1 MRSKRHLWLAA
12 ILLIV
17 GLAWEIHAR
26 RAAAQSGKP
35 SYEGKTIT
43 ILVSSSPGGGTD
55 TAGRLV
61 AQFLPKYLPGKPQ
74 TVVQNM
80 PGGGG
85 TIANNHFYANAK
97 PDGLTLLQDSSSALG
112 NFTRGGSR
120 IKYDPRKN
128 RPIGSIARGGS
139 VLMVRKEVK
148 DGLTDPKSRKL
159 VVGDTDGIRTWV
171 AMTVWSA
178 EVMNWNL
185 RWLYGYKGSRELSL
199 AMRQGE
205 IDIWATQNAKLIR
218 DLRKEG
224 VVDLVYQQDEKR
236 RVEFPDVPTFLEY
249 LGKKKPGGVAWEAY
263 GAWANAEDV
272 DKFIVA
278 PPMTPDNVVALLRE
292 AFDKLKTDEEFK
304 AQANKFFGESWT
316 LNAGESTE
324 AMIKKITSVPQ
335 DAQDFLTQM
344 RKKYGLPVGAPKKS

>member
-1 MRSKRHLWLAA
+1 MGRTVSLFRMGMPFVFCLLAS
-12 ILLIV
+12 IGTLD
-17 GLAWEIHAR
+17 
-26 RAAAQSGKP
+26 AADSAVSFQ
-35 SYEGKTIT
+35 GKTLT
-43 ILVSSSPGGGTD
+43 IIISSSPGGGTD

-61 AQFLPKYLPGKPQ
+61 SQFLPKYLPGNPA
-74 TVVQNM
+74 TIVQNM

-112 NFTRGGSR
+112 NFNRGGTR

-128 RPIGSIARGGS
+128 RPVGSISRGGS

-148 DGLTDPKSRKL
+148 DKLTDASGRKL

-178 EVMNWNL
+178 EFLNWNL

-205 IDIWATQNAKLIR
+205 IDLWATQNAKLIR
-218 DLRKEG
+218 DLNKEG
-224 VVDLVYQQDEKR
+224 VVDLLYQQDEER
-236 RVEFPDVPTFLEY
+236 RAEFPDVPTFLEY
-249 LGKKKPGGVAWEAY
+249 LGKKKPSGIAWEAY
-263 GAWANAEDV
+263 GAWADAENV

-278 PPMTPDNVVALLRE
+278 PPKTPNSIVAALRE
-292 AFDKLKTDEEFK
+292 AFMKMNKDEDFK
-304 AQANKFFGESWT
+304 AQANKFFGESWS
-316 LNAGESTE
+316 LNSGDKTE
-324 AMIKKITSVPQ
+324 TMIKQITTVPK
-335 DAQDFLTQM
+335 DAQDYLTQM
-344 RKKYGLPVGAPKKS
+344 RKKYGLPVGAPKES

>member
-1 MRSKRHLWLAA
+1 MKSS
-12 ILLIV
+12 ILRAGALMIFLIGLIV
-17 GLAWEIHAR
+17 QAGTIG
-26 RAAAQSGKP
+26 AASAPVDFQ
-35 SYEGKTIT
+35 GKTLT
-43 ILVSSSPGGGTD
+43 ILISSSPGGGTD
-55 TAGRLV
+55 TAGRLIS
-61 AQFLPKYLPGKPQ
+61 QFLPKYLPGNPS

-112 NFTRGGSR
+112 NFNRGGSR

-128 RPIGSIARGGS
+128 RPIGSVARGGS

-148 DGLTDPKSRKL
+148 DMLMDPKSRKL

-178 EVMNWNL
+178 EFLNWNL

-205 IDIWATQNAKLIR
+205 IDLWATQNAKLIG

-224 VVDLVYQQDEKR
+224 IVDLVYQQDEER
-236 RVEFPDVPTFLEY
+236 RSEFPDVPTFNEF
-249 LGKKKPGGVAWEAY
+249 LGKKKPAGVAWEAY

-278 PPMTPDNVVALLRE
+278 PAKTPDDVVAVLRE
-292 AFDKLKTDEEFK
+292 AFGKLNSDEEFK
-304 AQANKFFGESWT
+304 AQANKFFGESWK
-316 LNAGESTE
+316 LNSGEKTE
-324 AMIKKITSVPQ
+324 AMIKSITSVPKQ
-335 DAQDFLTQM
+335 AQDYLTQM
-344 RKKYGLPVGAPKKS
+344 RKKYGLPVGAPKES

>member
-1 MRSKRHLWLAA
+1 MKSATMTVRALTVFLIELFVLSGTAGAA
-12 ILLIV
+12 GAPV
-17 GLAWEIHAR
+17 SF
-26 RAAAQSGKP
+26 Q
-35 SYEGKTIT
+35 GKTLT

-55 TAGRLV
+55 TAGRLIS
-61 AQFLPKYLPGKPQ
+61 QFLPKYLPGNPL

-112 NFTRGGSR
+112 NFNRGGSR

-128 RPIGSIARGGS
+128 RAIGSIARGGS

-148 DGLTDPKSRKL
+148 DGLSDPKSRKL

-178 EVMNWNL
+178 EFLQWNL

-205 IDIWATQNAKLIR
+205 IDLWATQNAKLIG

-224 VVDLVYQQDEKR
+224 VVELVYQQDEER
-236 RVEFPDVPTFLEY
+236 RAEFPDVPTFIEY
-249 LGKKKPGGVAWEAY
+249 LGKKKPSGVAWDAY

-278 PPMTPDNVVALLRE
+278 PPKTPDNVVAALRE
-292 AFDKLKTDEEFK
+292 AFNKLNSDDEFK
-304 AQANKFFGESWT
+304 AQADKFFGESWA
-316 LNAGESTE
+316 LNSGDKTE

-335 DAQDFLTQM
+335 KAQDYLTQM
-344 RKKYGLPVGAPKKS
+344 RKKYGLPVGAPKES

>member
-1 MRSKRHLWLAA
+1 MRKTILAGALALAA
-12 ILLIV
+12 ASAFAQYPSRAVTLVV
-17 GLAWEIHAR
+17 GFA
-26 RAAAQSGKP
+26 
-35 SYEGKTIT
+35 
-43 ILVSSSPGGGTD
+43 PGGGTD
-55 TAGRLV
+55 TVWRAV
-61 AQFLPKYLPGKPQ
+61 AAHIGKHIPGNPNI
-74 TVVQNM
+74 VVQNM

-112 NFTRGGSR
+112 NFNRGGSR

-139 VLMVRKEVK
+139 VLMVRKDVK
-148 DGLTDPKSRKL
+148 DGLSDPKSRKL

-178 EVMNWNL
+178 EFLQWNL

-205 IDIWATQNAKLIR
+205 IDLWATQNAKLIG

-224 VVDLVYQQDEKR
+224 VVELVYQQDEER
-236 RVEFPDVPTFLEY
+236 RAEFPDVPTFIEY
-249 LGKKKPGGVAWEAY
+249 LGKKKPSGVAWDAY

-278 PPMTPDNVVALLRE
+278 PPKTPDNVVAALRE
-292 AFDKLKTDEEFK
+292 AFNKLNSDDEFK
-304 AQANKFFGESWT
+304 AQADKFFGESWA
-316 LNAGESTE
+316 LNSGDKTE

-335 DAQDFLTQM
+335 KAQDYLTQM
-344 RKKYGLPVGAPKKS
+344 RKKYGLPVGAPKES

>member
-1 MRSKRHLWLAA
+1 MKCSI
-12 ILLIV
+12 ILVRALMISLV
-17 GLAWEIHAR
+17 GLIAQAGTIG
-26 RAAAQSGKP
+26 AASAPVNFQ
-35 SYEGKTIT
+35 GKTLT
-43 ILVSSSPGGGTD
+43 ILISSSPGGGTD
-55 TAGRLV
+55 TAGRLIS
-61 AQFLPKYLPGKPQ
+61 QFLPKYLPGNPV

-112 NFTRGGSR
+112 NFVRGGSR

-128 RPIGSIARGGS
+128 RPIGSVARGGS

-148 DGLTDPKSRKL
+148 GGLTDPKSRKL

-178 EVMNWNL
+178 EFLNWNL

-205 IDIWATQNAKLIR
+205 IDVWATQNAKLIG

-224 VVDLVYQQDEKR
+224 LVDLVYQQDEKR
-236 RVEFPDVPTFLEY
+236 RAEFPDVPTFLEY
-249 LGKKKPGGVAWEAY
+249 LGKKKPSGVAWEAY

-278 PPMTPDNVVALLRE
+278 PPKTPDNVVAALRE
-292 AFDKLKTDEEFK
+292 AFDKLNSDDEFK

-316 LNAGESTE
+316 LNSGDKTE
-324 AMIKKITSVPQ
+324 TMIKKITSVPKN
-335 DAQDFLTQM
+335 AQDFLTKM
-344 RKKYGLPVGAPKKS
+344 RKKYDLPVGAPKES

>member
-1 MRSKRHLWLAA
+1 MISFF
-12 ILLIV
+12 V
-17 GLAWEIHAR
+17 GLAHVGVS
-26 RAAAQSGKP
+26 AAASAPVNFQ
-35 SYEGKTIT
+35 GKTLT

-55 TAGRLV
+55 AAGRLV
-61 AQFLPKYLPGKPQ
+61 SQFLPKYLPGNPV

-112 NFTRGGSR
+112 NFNRGGSR

-128 RPIGSIARGGS
+128 RTIGSIARGGS
-139 VLMVRKEVK
+139 VLMARKDIK
-148 DGLTDPKSRKL
+148 DSLTDAKSRKL

-178 EVMNWNL
+178 EYLNWNL

-199 AMRQGE
+199 ALRQGE
-205 IDIWATQNAKLIR
+205 IDLWATQNAKLIN

-224 VVDLVYQQDEKR
+224 VVDLVYQQDEAR
-236 RVEFPDVPTFLEY
+236 RAEFPEVPTFLEY
-249 LGKKKPGGVAWEAY
+249 LGNKKPSGVPWEAY

-272 DKFIVA
+272 DKFLVA
-278 PPMTPDNVVALLRE
+278 PPKTPDPIVAALRQ
-292 AFDKLKTDEEFK
+292 AFMNMNKDEDFK
-304 AQANKFFGESWT
+304 AQGNKFFGESWT
-316 LNAGESTE
+316 INSGEKTE
-324 AMIKKITSVPQ
+324 AMINKITSVPKN
-335 DAQDFLTQM
+335 AQDFLTQM
-344 RKKYGLPVGAPKKS
+344 RKKYGLPVGAPAES

>member
-1 MRSKRHLWLAA
+1 MLSNPSVARLWIAFLSGALLYSAPLLAA
-12 ILLIV
+12 N
-17 GLAWEIHAR
+17 
-26 RAAAQSGKP
+26 AATF
-35 SYEGKTIT
+35 EGKTLT
-43 ILVSSSPGGGTD
+43 ILISSSPGGGTD
-55 TAGRLV
+55 TAGRLIS
-61 AQFLPKYLPGKPQ
+61 QFLPKYLPGNPI

-112 NFTRGGSR
+112 NFVRGGPR
-120 IKYDPRKN
+120 IKYDPRRN
-128 RPIGSIARGGS
+128 RPVGSVARGGS

-178 EVMNWNL
+178 EFLNWNL

-199 AMRQGE
+199 AIRQGE
-205 IDIWATQNAKLIR
+205 IDIWATQNAKLIS

-224 VVDLVYQQDEKR
+224 LVDLVYQQDEER
-236 RVEFPDVPTFLEY
+236 RAEFPDVPTFNEF
-249 LGKKKPGGVAWEAY
+249 LGTKKPGGVAWEAY

-278 PPMTPDNVVALLRE
+278 PPKTPDNVIAVLRE
-292 AFDKLKTDEEFK
+292 AFNRLKTDEDFK
-304 AQANKFFGESWT
+304 AQANKFFGASWT
-316 LNAGESTE
+316 LNPGEKTE
-324 AMIKKITSVPQ
+324 SMIKKITSIPKN
-335 DAQDFLTQM
+335 AQDYLTQM
-344 RKKYGLPVGAPKKS
+344 RKKYGLPVGAPAES